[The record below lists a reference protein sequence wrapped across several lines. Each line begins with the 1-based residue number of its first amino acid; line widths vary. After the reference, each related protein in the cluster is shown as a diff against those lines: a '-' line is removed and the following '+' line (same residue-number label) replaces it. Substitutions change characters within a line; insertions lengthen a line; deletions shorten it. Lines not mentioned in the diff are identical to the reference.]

1 MIGEKMGSASGLEN
15 EAAIEPIAGGNG
27 EEQYIDAV
35 FGANPEHETV
45 LGVSLELRKNF
56 APWHHPIKQIVRLYQ
71 WADQVKRLVE
81 KHRPKEGLETLRY
94 FTLPGSD
101 LLDVR
106 VLAET
111 LSASGIRID
120 YFGFDMGYEGADSGD
135 PAADSNGVYLA
146 TESALRQAGRIADGA
161 EVLADRLED
170 IAIKGSQAANRLR
183 QKGIFD
189 VVNIDACDHL
199 GYVPKN
205 RANSI
210 FDALEAM
217 LAHQLPA
224 VDPWLLFI
232 TTRASPDLLGAPATK
247 LQGAIHKNLDQ
258 HSSAFGDPLATC
270 LGGDPLNLAGELAS
284 HWSTQGF
291 SFLKLF
297 SIGLGKYLLQYYHAQ
312 QNLPA
317 KVELVSAFT
326 YKVSKDEPDMLS
338 LAFRITPDGI
348 KVQPGSAGGAAV
360 IPPLELKDAV
370 AVIDK
375 AAKLWYLDDAV
386 ANDESLRM
394 EAILSTEAL
403 LASAHYD
410 IPFWRKWLAE
420 LPVRPMQLDTA
431 A

>member
-1 MIGEKMGSASGLEN
+1 MNGAKFGTADNIEFGEPAEGVGD
-15 EAAIEPIAGGNG
+15 
-27 EEQYIDAV
+27 EQYIDAV
-35 FGANPEHETV
+35 FGTDAEQETV
-45 LGVSLELRKNF
+45 LGVSLAPRRSF
-56 APWHHPIKQIVRLYQ
+56 APWHHPIKQVVRLYQ
-71 WADQVKRLVE
+71 WAQHVKRLVE
-81 KHRPKEGLETLRY
+81 EHRPTKHLETLRY

-106 VLAET
+106 VLADA
-111 LSASGIRID
+111 LAVSGTRIE
-120 YFGFDMGYEGADSGD
+120 YFGFDSGYHGTESGD
-135 PAADSNGVYLA
+135 ATSDSNGIYLA
-146 TESALRQAGRIADGA
+146 TESALRQAGRISDGA

-170 IAIKGSQAANRLR
+170 IAVKGSQAANRLR
-183 QKGIFD
+183 QKGVFD

-205 RANSI
+205 RTQSV

-232 TTRASPDLLGAPATK
+232 TTRASPELLGAPATK
-247 LQGAIHKNLDQ
+247 LQGAIYKNLDQ
-258 HSSAFGDPLATC
+258 HSSAFGDPLAIC
-270 LGGDPLNLAGELAS
+270 LGGDPLNLAGELAN
-284 HWSTQGF
+284 HWSTQSF

-317 KVELVSAFT
+317 KVELVSAFA
-326 YKVSKDEPDMLS
+326 YKVSKDQPDMLS

-360 IPPLELKDAV
+360 IPPLELQHAIAV
-370 AVIDK
+370 VEK
-375 AAKLWYLDDAV
+375 AARLWYLDDAI
-386 ANDESLRM
+386 ANDEKLRK
-394 EAILSTEAL
+394 EAVLSTEAL
-403 LASAHYD
+403 LESAHYD

-420 LPVRPMQLDTA
+420 LPIRPMQLDTA